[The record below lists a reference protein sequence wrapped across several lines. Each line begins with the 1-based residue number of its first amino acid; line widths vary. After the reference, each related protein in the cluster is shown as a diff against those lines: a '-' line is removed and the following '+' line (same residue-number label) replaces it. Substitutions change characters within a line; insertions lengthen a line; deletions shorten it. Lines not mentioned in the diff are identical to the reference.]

1 MKKLL
6 LLVSLFQAA
15 WTSNIQ
21 AQLLQ
26 VIASSGGICQK
37 DDINM
42 TWTMGETAV
51 LTMSSGDLMFTA
63 GFLQPVLIV
72 SSIGPDDGVS
82 FEIRAFP
89 NPTDGC
95 VEVELKKSLT
105 RNIIFSLY
113 DAGGRK
119 LLHIHPE
126 NSKTRIDLGS
136 YANGLYLL
144 KVLQAEKE
152 ITTFEIIKQK

>member
-6 LLVSLFQAA
+6 LLVLLFQAA

-42 TWTMGETAV
+42 TWTMGETTI
-51 LTMSSGDLMFTA
+51 LTMSSGDMMFTA

-72 SSIGPDDGVS
+72 SSIGPDDGMP
-82 FEIRAFP
+82 FEIRALQEEIGKL
-89 NPTDGC
+89 N
-95 VEVELKKSLT
+95 VELGTLS
-105 RNIIFSLY
+105 
-113 DAGGRK
+113 
-119 LLHIHPE
+119 
-126 NSKTRIDLGS
+126 
-136 YANGLYLL
+136 
-144 KVLQAEKE
+144 Q
-152 ITTFEIIKQK
+152 KQDKIAVR

>member
-6 LLVSLFQAA
+6 LLVLLFQAA
-15 WTSNIQ
+15 WISNIQ
-21 AQLLQ
+21 AQLTQ
-26 VIASSGGICQK
+26 VIASSGGIYQE
-37 DDINM
+37 DEINM
-42 TWTMGETAV
+42 TWTMGETTV
-51 LTMSSGDLMFTA
+51 LTMSSGDLMFTT

-72 SSIGPDDGVS
+72 SSIGPDDDLP
-82 FEIRAFP
+82 FEIKAFP
-89 NPTDGC
+89 NPTNGC
-95 VEVELKKSLT
+95 VEVELKESPT
-105 RNIIFSLY
+105 SNITFSLY